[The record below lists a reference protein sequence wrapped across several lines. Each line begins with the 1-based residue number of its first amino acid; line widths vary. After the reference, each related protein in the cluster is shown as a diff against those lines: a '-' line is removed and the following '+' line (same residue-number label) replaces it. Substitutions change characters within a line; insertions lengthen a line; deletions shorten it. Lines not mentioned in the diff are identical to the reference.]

1 MGEVVNFNK
10 LKKARTKA
18 DKTRRAEEN
27 RAKFGRS
34 KAEKALDE
42 QAQSTHRRT
51 VDAHK
56 RETDENTE
64 NSED

>member
-10 LKKARTKA
+10 FKKAKTKA
-18 DKTRRAEEN
+18 DKTQRAEEN
-27 RAKFGRS
+27 RAKFGRT

-42 QAQSTHRRT
+42 HVQSTHQRT

-56 RETDENTE
+56 RETDENAE